1 MKTKQILSH
10 LFRYLRRSLPL
21 LALALLLAAASVI
34 LQILVPKRIGDAID
48 TIVGPGEVAF
58 SALWVFL
65 RTAGIFVLI
74 SAACSWL
81 MTLLLNRVS
90 FRTVRDIRNDAI
102 NHITRLPLS
111 YLDAHQS
118 GDIVSRVITDV
129 DQVAD
134 GLLLGFAQFFT
145 GILTIVGTLVLMF
158 MTNIKIALVVMLL
171 TPLSLFVARFIA
183 SRTFRLFRE

>member
-10 LFRYLRRSLPL
+10 LLRYLRRSLPL
-21 LALALLLAAASVI
+21 LVLALLLAAASVI

-48 TIVGPGEVAF
+48 AIGGTGDVKF
-58 SALWVFL
+58 DALWSSL

-102 NHITRLPLS
+102 NHVTRLPLS
-111 YLDAHQS
+111 YLDSH
-118 GDIVSRVITDV
+118 
-129 DQVAD
+129 
-134 GLLLGFAQFFT
+134 
-145 GILTIVGTLVLMF
+145 
-158 MTNIKIALVVMLL
+158 
-171 TPLSLFVARFIA
+171 
-183 SRTFRLFRE
+183 